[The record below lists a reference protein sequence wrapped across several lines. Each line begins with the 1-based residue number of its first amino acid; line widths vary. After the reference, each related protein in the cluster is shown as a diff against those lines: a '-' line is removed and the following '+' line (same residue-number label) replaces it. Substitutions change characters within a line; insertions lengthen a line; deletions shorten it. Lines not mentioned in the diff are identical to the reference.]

1 MSGLFVRSVCLSVC
15 QSVSIWSSLFHHKI
29 KLHILCYNELKKLQS
44 VSVCLSFCLSF
55 CQSVFWS
62 VSQFFCLY
70 MLSVYPSLSISQFVC
85 LIFSLYLCMPVFLP
99 VSPQVTTGSPNPIP
113 VSLLVCLCLAILR
126 NALNKPPSSHCV
138 CC

>member
-1 MSGLFVRSVCLSVC
+1 MPFVRSVCLSVC
-15 QSVSIWSSLFHHKI
+15 QSF
-29 KLHILCYNELKKLQS
+29 
-44 VSVCLSFCLSF
+44 SVCLSFCQSF

-62 VSQFFCLY
+62 VSQFFGLY

-126 NALNKPPSSHCV
+126 NALNKPPFSHCV
-138 CC
+138 CCWCALYLMHSEKDDWQLRILQQ